1 MGFGR
6 RDRFRQGVPGLL
18 SVTHP
23 DSIAH
28 ANCDPVTHCDT
39 VTNPVTRGD
48 AVANPV
54 GITHPAA
61 ESDSERD
68 PDAD

>member
-6 RDRFRQGVPGLL
+6 CDRFRQGVPGLL
-18 SVTHP
+18 SVTNP
-23 DSIAH
+23 NSVAH
-28 ANCDPVTHCDT
+28 ANFDPVTHCDA
-39 VTNPVTRGD
+39 VANPVTRSD

-54 GITHPAA
+54 GVTHPVAK
-61 ESDSERD
+61 SDSERD